1 MLTTDTLLTGTT
13 FTAFVPLVVQYIK
26 ALCPA
31 AWWAGKP
38 GDARAIALTFAVSLV
53 IVMSAWAI
61 GGYLP
66 EWVTWRDAL
75 RTAIWTAVQAS
86 GLYAM
91 LKRMMAV
98 TTE

>member
-13 FTAFVPLVVQYIK
+13 FTAFVPLVVQYLK
-26 ALCPA
+26 ASTPA

-38 GDARAIALTFAVSLV
+38 GDARAIGLTFVVSLV
-53 IVMSAWAI
+53 IVMGAWGI

-66 EWVTWRDAL
+66 EWVTWRDAV
-75 RTAIWTAVQAS
+75 RTAIWTAMQAS

-91 LKRMMAV
+91 LKKLTADP
-98 TTE
+98 